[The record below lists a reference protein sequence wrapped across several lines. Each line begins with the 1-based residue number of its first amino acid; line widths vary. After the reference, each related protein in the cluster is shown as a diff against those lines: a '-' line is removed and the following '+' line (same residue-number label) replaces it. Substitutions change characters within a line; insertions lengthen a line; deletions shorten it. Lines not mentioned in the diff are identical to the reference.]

1 MTDLAPRFTPRER
14 TVLVVLAL
22 YVAAVLVA
30 LTPIGGAFGG
40 ETGTESTGPPGHP
53 IPEGT
58 VDRGASDGLRPTTE
72 LGAPTQL
79 QASDQL
85 RANQIMASDRS
96 LATALG
102 GAPHS
107 IVKSGPWTT
116 SGADGS
122 SPRVLGAAYVVT
134 LDKPIALDSVKLPG
148 ALYDQTE
155 RVSPPYQSIV
165 NTVSSSRV
173 TEFLVLV
180 DLARG
185 KVVNISPGPGSQG
198 VESTPP
204 PGFER
209 TVPVPREVPTP

>member
-1 MTDLAPRFTPRER
+1 MELAPPFTSRER
-14 TVLVVLAL
+14 AVLVGLAL
-22 YVAAVLVA
+22 YVAAAVVL

-40 ETGTESTGPPGHP
+40 ETPRESAGPPGHP
-53 IPEGT
+53 VADPT
-58 VDRGASDGLRPTTE
+58 ADRRSTTDVGSTTE
-72 LGAPTQL
+72 L
-79 QASDQL
+79 QASDTL
-85 RANQIMASDRS
+85 RANEILAADRA
-96 LATALG
+96 LAAALR

-122 SPRVLGAAYVVT
+122 PVRVLGAAYVVA
-134 LDKPIALDSVKLPG
+134 LDKPIALESVKLPG

-155 RVSPPYQSIV
+155 RANPPYQSIV

-173 TEFLVLV
+173 TEFMVLV

-185 KVVNISPGPGSQG
+185 KVVNISPGPGSRD

-204 PGFER
+204 PGFQR
-209 TVPVPREVPTP
+209 TVPAPKEVPAP